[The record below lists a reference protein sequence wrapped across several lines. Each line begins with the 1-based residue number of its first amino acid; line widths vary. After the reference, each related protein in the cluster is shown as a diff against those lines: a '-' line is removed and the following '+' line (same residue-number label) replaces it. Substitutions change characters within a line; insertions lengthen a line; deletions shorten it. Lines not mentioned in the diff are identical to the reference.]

1 MLVEVGP
8 GTALTSMARQT
19 PQGRGCRVR
28 HTAATDAAGRR
39 RRRPRRAR
47 WTVDGRGDGG
57 LGGGARRPPGAA
69 GGAADVPVR
78 PHPALAG
85 GDTATSPDTAE
96 PAPPSAAAGES
107 TVVGEIVELWGR
119 LLGSPDI
126 GPDTD
131 FFTVGGESLLFI
143 RMVNQVQRRFAV
155 RIPMEKLSAR
165 PRRASW
171 PNW

>member
-1 MLVEVGP
+1 LG
-8 GTALTSMARQT
+8 GLWTA
-19 PQGRGCRVR
+19 GV
-28 HTAATDAAGRR
+28 
-39 RRRPRRAR
+39 
-47 WTVDGRGDGG
+47 TVDWAAVRGDTP
-57 LGGGARRPPGAA
+57 ARRVALPTYPFARTRHWLEATPP
-69 GGAADVPVR
+69 
-78 PHPALAG
+78 PA
-85 GDTATSPDTAE
+85 PDIAE
-96 PAPPSAAAGES
+96 PSPPPSATGES

-165 PRRASW
+165 PTPRVLAELVAA
-171 PNW
+171 